1 MQNKTDHNM
10 SEKCVD
16 SVCQMLTDFLP
27 EVNQATDSH
36 YKTEKLMRNLG
47 LPNYTIDV
55 CINNCMLF

>member
-1 MQNKTDHNM
+1 
-10 SEKCVD
+10 
-16 SVCQMLTDFLP
+16 LTDFLP
-27 EVNQATDSH
+27 EGNQATDSH

>member
-1 MQNKTDHNM
+1 M